1 MKIAISATGT
11 DLQAQVDGR
20 FGRCQHFIIYD
31 TEAKTFEAVTN
42 QAQFASGGA
51 GIQAGQ
57 TVQTS
62 GATVVLT
69 GNVGPNAIKTL
80 AAGNIKVCVG
90 VSGTVSEAIK
100 KYEAGEYKPTEGA
113 SVETHFGMN

>member
-31 TEAKTFEAVTN
+31 TEAKTFEAITN
-42 QAQFASGGA
+42 EAQFASGGA

-57 TVQTS
+57 TVQKS
-62 GATVVLT
+62 GAQVVLT
-69 GNVGPNAIKTL
+69 GNVGPNAIRTL
-80 AAGNIKVCVG
+80 GNIKVCVG
-90 VSGTVSEAIK
+90 VSGTVSEAIR
-100 KYEAGEYKPTEGA
+100 KYEAGEYQPTEEA
-113 SVETHFGMN
+113 SVKTKFGMDR

>member
-31 TEAKTFEAVTN
+31 TEAKTFEAVAN
-42 QAQFASGGA
+42 EAQFASGGA

-57 TVQTS
+57 TVQKS
-62 GATVVLT
+62 GAEVVLT
-69 GNVGPNAIKTL
+69 GNVGPNAIRTL
-80 AAGNIKVCVG
+80 GNIKVCIG

-100 KYEAGEYKPTEGA
+100 KYEAGEYKPTDQA
-113 SVETHFGMN
+113 NVQTHFGTNQ